1 MTPACADANICFVFK
16 TLMRDKT
23 AITIASGLGLG
34 YSPIAPGTAGSL
46 LGLPLAY
53 LFAGMGAVWY
63 AALTLLVFVVGVWA
77 AGRAEVIYGQKD
89 CGRIVID
96 EVAGMLITM
105 FMLPVSP
112 AYLLAGFLV
121 FRFFD
126 IVKPFPAR
134 RIDQRMGG
142 GLGVMLDDVFAAIY
156 ANICLQALGAAFA

>member
-1 MTPACADANICFVFK
+1 MPGVNISFVFK

-34 YSPIAPGTAGSL
+34 YSPVAPGTAGSL

-53 LFAGMGAVWY
+53 LFAGTGLYWY
-63 AALTLLVFVVGVWA
+63 AVLTLLVFAVGVWA

-89 CGRIVID
+89 CGKIVID
-96 EVAGMLITM
+96 EVAGMLVTM
-105 FMLPVSP
+105 YTLPVN
-112 AYLLAGFLV
+112 ARYLILGFFL

-142 GLGVMLDDVFAAIY
+142 GLGVMLDDIAAAVY
-156 ANICLQALGAAFA
+156 ANLCLQAVRAFAG